1 MKRVQRANGSLAQ
14 SGARSP
20 SVLPAGNM
28 AKPIC
33 LRKSAL
39 CRTDQPPYPNSEL
52 RIPHSE
58 LPPRSSVTPSESPAK
73 NAQAQSEPNTPDNR
87 TTFENALKAISTHA
101 GIGTQHIASR
111 SVWRCAAN
119 SRRDLTQNA
128 TKELQ
133 TFRRS
138 ICTRPR
144 LCRNYNRPAPT
155 PRRRTI
161 HYHIIRTHAS
171 PRQRGQTPLSG
182 IDCGTIGD
190 LLGFN
195 LWPGRSCCISMLPI
209 RSIVQTRAALQRRG
223 NNTRIQL
230 YRRLDRL

>member
-1 MKRVQRANGSLAQ
+1 MRWFGDSGYCGVCKTHKPSPRKTHSAANQMKRVQRANGSLAQ

-119 SRRDLTQNA
+119 SRRDRAQNA
-128 TKELQ
+128 ATGTHGQGDRTQDTPTEPQ
-133 TFRRS
+133 RWRS
-138 ICTRPR
+138 ALILPPRR
-144 LCRNYNRPAPT
+144 LCREKKSTA
-155 PRRRTI
+155 
-161 HYHIIRTHAS
+161 
-171 PRQRGQTPLSG
+171 QLDKSG
-182 IDCGTIGD
+182 
-190 LLGFN
+190 
-195 LWPGRSCCISMLPI
+195 
-209 RSIVQTRAALQRRG
+209 RAVL
-223 NNTRIQL
+223 
-230 YRRLDRL
+230 